1 MHKTDVS
8 EGPVNLGKR
17 NHQMLAWIKWGSK
30 FKGQTT
36 CVQRMSGFVLIYK
49 FQWRLELQIEN
60 HEFLNLNLACIINFS
75 ASYKTPESYL
85 GNSISKCA

>member
-1 MHKTDVS
+1 M
-8 EGPVNLGKR
+8 
-17 NHQMLAWIKWGSK
+17 
-30 FKGQTT
+30 
-36 CVQRMSGFVLIYK
+36 FVLIYK

-85 GNSISKCA
+85 GNSISKCAWPEEEFNYYECWKR